1 MAKSPWWEEMEA
13 KNRYTKEESEFEK
26 EELVDF
32 YLTELSEDGIEELD
46 NPNSIGNQFLSVLGV
61 TKEEAL
67 EDIEKKTET
76 DHQKRH

>member
-1 MAKSPWWEEMEA
+1 MAKSSWWEEMEA
-13 KNRYTKEESEFEK
+13 KNRYTEEESEFEK

-32 YLTELSEDGIEELD
+32 YLTELSEDGIAELD
-46 NPNSIGNQFLSVLGV
+46 NPSSIGNQFLGVLGV

-67 EDIEKKTET
+67 EIIEKKTET